1 MTYYQRDYLIR
12 IRPPRPPPG
21 VGQDLKFD
29 LPEQS
34 DEFQRI
40 LWRKALARAIREARR
55 EAQSRH
61 DPALKAKLRELYQRL
76 WGGSHRGASPALEPA
91 NAQISGEQRKAHD

>member
-1 MTYYQRDYLIR
+1 MTIYPREYLTR

-29 LPEQS
+29 MPEQS

-55 EAQSRH
+55 EALSRN
-61 DPALKAKLRELYQRL
+61 DPALKAKLRKLYQTL
-76 WGGSHRGASPALEPA
+76 WGGRNKANHPASESSD
-91 NAQISGEQRKAHD
+91 AQISNEQRKAHD

>member
-1 MTYYQRDYLIR
+1 MPD
-12 IRPPRPPPG
+12 
-21 VGQDLKFD
+21 
-29 LPEQS
+29 QS

-61 DPALKAKLRELYQRL
+61 DPALKARLRELYQTL
-76 WGGSHRGASPALEPA
+76 WGGRHKGNDPASEPA

>member
-1 MTYYQRDYLIR
+1 MTDYLREYLTR

-21 VGQDLKFD
+21 VGQNLKFEM
-29 LPEQS
+29 PEQS

-55 EAQSRH
+55 EARSRH
-61 DPALKAKLRELYQRL
+61 DPALKAKLRHLYQTL
-76 WGGSHRGASPALEPA
+76 WGGRKGMAGTASESAD
-91 NAQISGEQRKAHD
+91 AQISGEQRKAHD

>member
-1 MTYYQRDYLIR
+1 MTFYPREYLTR

-29 LPEQS
+29 MPEQS

-61 DPALKAKLRELYQRL
+61 DPALKARLRELYQRL
-76 WGGSHRGASPALEPA
+76 WGGRHKGDDRVSEPA
-91 NAQISGEQRKAHD
+91 DAQISGEQRKAHD